1 MPKNGSLFLRIFLKS
16 GTNLNVSVGF
26 YLQKTWKRE
35 ENFSR
40 FTDSRPG
47 NTTAE
52 LPENYLENPVDG
64 FFLNVSL
71 IIAIVCGEDQGMAIS
86 ILAVDDEQNLLE
98 LLMTVLGKRGF
109 KVKTALN
116 GIEALK
122 LLDQESFE
130 LALLDLKMSPVN
142 GVQLLKEIKDRRP
155 LTKVIMMTAYPTN
168 ETRAE
173 ASVNG
178 ASAYLTKPVDIQKLV
193 DTINALA
200 H

>member
-1 MPKNGSLFLRIFLKS
+1 MP
-16 GTNLNVSVGF
+16 
-26 YLQKTWKRE
+26 
-35 ENFSR
+35 
-40 FTDSRPG
+40 
-47 NTTAE
+47 
-52 LPENYLENPVDG
+52 
-64 FFLNVSL
+64 
-71 IIAIVCGEDQGMAIS
+71 IS

-122 LLDQESFE
+122 LLDQESFQ
-130 LALLDLKMSPVN
+130 LALLDLKMGPVN

-155 LTKVIMMTAYPTN
+155 VIKVIMMTAYPTS
-168 ETRAE
+168 ETRTQ
-173 ASVNG
+173 ASANG

-193 DTINALA
+193 DTINSLA